1 MKRVTLL
8 IPCYNEE
15 ASLPKLKEALL
26 SLMSSLP
33 SYEWEVLMV
42 NDGSRDHTLE
52 MIASL
57 HEEDQRFCYVNLS
70 RNFGKEAALLAGFD
84 YARGDAVIVM
94 DADLQDPPEIVPEM
108 LKYWEEGYEDVY
120 GKRKDRGKESWLRR
134 RLTLSYYWLLEKS
147 SHIEVLRNVGDFR
160 LLDRKCIE
168 ELKRL
173 RESERYTKGMYCWI
187 GFKKK
192 ELLFDRGNRVAGK
205 SAWSF
210 RKLFGLAVDG
220 ITSFS
225 IAPLRLTTLIG
236 IIVSLLGF
244 IFMCKVLI
252 KAIFWGDPVQG
263 YSSLMVVILF
273 LGGIQLISLGIIG
286 EYLGK
291 TYMEVKKRP
300 VYIVDT
306 YVC

>member
-94 DADLQDPPEIVPEM
+94 DADLQDPPEVVPEM
-108 LKYWEEGYEDVY
+108 LQYWEEGYEDVY

-192 ELLFDRGNRVAGK
+192 ELLFDRGNRVGGK

>member
-1 MKRVTLL
+1 M
-8 IPCYNEE
+8 
-15 ASLPKLKEALL
+15 
-26 SLMSSLP
+26 
-33 SYEWEVLMV
+33 
-42 NDGSRDHTLE
+42 
-52 MIASL
+52 
-57 HEEDQRFCYVNLS
+57 
-70 RNFGKEAALLAGFD
+70 
-84 YARGDAVIVM
+84 
-94 DADLQDPPEIVPEM
+94 
-108 LKYWEEGYEDVY
+108 
-120 GKRKDRGKESWLRR
+120 
-134 RLTLSYYWLLEKS
+134 
-147 SHIEVLRNVGDFR
+147 
-160 LLDRKCIE
+160 
-168 ELKRL
+168 
-173 RESERYTKGMYCWI
+173 
-187 GFKKK
+187 
-192 ELLFDRGNRVAGK
+192 
-205 SAWSF
+205 
-210 RKLFGLAVDG
+210 DG

>member
-1 MKRVTLL
+1 MQ
-8 IPCYNEE
+8 Y
-15 ASLPKLKEALL
+15 
-26 SLMSSLP
+26 
-33 SYEWEVLMV
+33 
-42 NDGSRDHTLE
+42 
-52 MIASL
+52 
-57 HEEDQRFCYVNLS
+57 
-70 RNFGKEAALLAGFD
+70 
-84 YARGDAVIVM
+84 
-94 DADLQDPPEIVPEM
+94 
-108 LKYWEEGYEDVY
+108 
-120 GKRKDRGKESWLRR
+120 RKDRHGEPISILGYGCMRFSRKGASFD
-134 RLTLSYYWLLEKS
+134 YEKS
-147 SHIEVLRNVGDFR
+147 AKELMRAYELGVNYFDTAYVYGGSEELLGRFLDENKLRDKVNIATKLPQYLVKNAGAI
-160 LLDRKCIE
+160 DRYFNE